1 MDVICNNT
9 TINIFIFTTI
19 KELDL
24 NSDQKHK
31 LLNSMS
37 KPQNIFKH
45 NLKSIRA
52 IEALFNIM

>member
-1 MDVICNNT
+1 MDFICNNK

-37 KPQNIFKH
+37 KPQKH
-45 NLKSIRA
+45 
-52 IEALFNIM
+52 FQT